1 MRFFR
6 LGFLAYTC
14 ATQPIDAARRLS
26 LSTLHDFSAKKIGG
40 GDTSFSA
47 YKGKPVLILNVA
59 AI

>member
-14 ATQPIDAARRLS
+14 ATHALS